1 MTEAEAAPGPG
12 PGNSGTPEVAPE
24 VTPPEAPRRSP
35 RALPAW
41 LGVIAFLILA
51 AGIIVVWLHPRMPV
65 SSDQAALAQF
75 STRLEQ
81 LSAGL
86 HATETRL
93 AAAEATLSHLP
104 PRPDLGPI
112 EARLSALEKRPTPA
126 PAPLSHPAPL
136 PQPAPSAQ
144 TPSPAEFDAALAP
157 LSARL
162 DGLETSEATLKK
174 NVTAI
179 EQKLSAAAPLTERLD
194 GLEKSEAALKQ
205 NLAALERKLA
215 VTAAAVA
222 LAEGRPLGDLT
233 GAPPALARFATTS
246 PPTLAGLRASFGEA
260 ASAERAAARPSGSG
274 EPLTKRF
281 MNRLGDLLTVR
292 EGNQVI
298 IGNPAEPA
306 LTSAQA
312 ALASG
317 DLAGAVQALAG
328 LPGQKAP
335 AMVQWE
341 DQAKALLAARAAI
354 AHIAGID

>member
-1 MTEAEAAPGPG
+1 M
-12 PGNSGTPEVAPE
+12 PEVAPE
-24 VTPPEAPRRSP
+24 ATPPEAPRRSP
-35 RALPAW
+35 RMLPAW
-41 LGVIAFLILA
+41 LGVIAFLVLA
-51 AGIIVVWLHPRMPV
+51 AGIIVVWLHPRLPV
-65 SSDQAALAQF
+65 VSDQAALAEVNA
-75 STRLEQ
+75 RLEQ

-86 HATETRL
+86 HATQTRL

-104 PRPDLGPI
+104 ARPDLGPI

-162 DGLETSEATLKK
+162 DGLETSAATLRK
-174 NVTAI
+174 NVAAI
-179 EQKLSAAAPLTERLD
+179 EQKLATAAPLTGRLD
-194 GLEKSEAALKQ
+194 GLEKSEAALRQ
-205 NLAALERKLA
+205 NLAVIERKLA

-222 LAEGRPLGDLT
+222 LAEGRPLGDLK
-233 GAPPALARFATTS
+233 GAPPALARFARTS

-260 ASAERAAARPSGSG
+260 ASAERAASRPSGSG

-292 EGNQVI
+292 EGSHVI

-306 LTSAQA
+306 LTSAEA
-312 ALASG
+312 ALADG
-317 DLAGAVQALAG
+317 DLAGAVKALAG

-335 AMVQWE
+335 AMAQWE
-341 DQAKALLAARAAI
+341 DQAQALLAARASMAQ
-354 AHIAGID
+354 IAGTD